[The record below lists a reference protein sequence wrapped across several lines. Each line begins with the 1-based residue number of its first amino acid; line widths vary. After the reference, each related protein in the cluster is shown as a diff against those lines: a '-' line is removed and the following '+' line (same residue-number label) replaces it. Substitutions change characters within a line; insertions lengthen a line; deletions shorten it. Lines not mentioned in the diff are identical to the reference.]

1 VNRREILK
9 ALTASAVAAAS
20 SSVSSAASRVS
31 DAASLAWRGRGS
43 PRQPPA
49 PPAEFDY
56 IVVGSG
62 AGGGTVAARLAEAG
76 FSVLVLEAGGAPQTA
91 NYEVPA
97 FHPFATEEE
106 SMRWDFY
113 VHHYASAAK
122 EQRDPNY
129 DAREQGF
136 WYPRAGTL
144 GGCTAHNAMILA
156 YPHQADWDELSDLTG
171 DPSWRAA
178 AMRQYFERLENCQY
192 RPLDRLK
199 HALGLNPSR
208 HGFSG
213 WLQTEKGKPAEA
225 ITDDRIR
232 KVIARS
238 AANAV
243 KEFGLPSASRLE
255 SLGDPNDW
263 RVVSDGSLGM
273 RYTPLTTRQHQRVGT
288 RERLQAVADRRPKRL
303 WIELNAL
310 ATRVLIDERMR
321 ARGVEFLK
329 GERLYEA
336 DPQPNRAAAE
346 TRQAIARREVIVCGG
361 AFNTPQ
367 LLMLSG
373 IGPNE
378 VLRRVGITPRV
389 PLENVGRNLQDRYEV
404 GVVNRLPGPWE
415 MLEGATYS
423 TTDPHYRRWKDERKG
438 IYTSNGSVLCVM
450 ARSGPDQPSAD
461 LFCYAVLT
469 DFRGYTRGYSE
480 RIRRSLDCLTW
491 VVLKGHTNNAAGEVT
506 LASANPRARPHVNF
520 NYFED
525 GSAGYEQD
533 LAAVAEGIRLVRR
546 MSSGLYAELG
556 MREEL
561 PGPSLQSDDELRSFA
576 RTHAWGHHA
585 SSTCRIGP
593 SDRGGVLSGDFK
605 VHGTEGLRVVDA
617 SVFPRTPGL
626 FIASAIYMIAEK
638 AADVIIADAQG
649 SRASPR
655 A

>member
-1 VNRREILK
+1 MNRRQILK

-20 SSVSSAASRVS
+20 STVSSAASRL
-31 DAASLAWRGRGS
+31 DDFASAMWPRRGT
-43 PRQPPA
+43 PRQSSA
-49 PPAEFDY
+49 PPPEFDY
-56 IVVGSG
+56 IVIGSG

-76 FSVLVLEAGGAPQTA
+76 FTVLVLEAGGAPQTA
-91 NYEVPA
+91 NYDVPA

-129 DAREQGF
+129 DAREEGF

-144 GGCTAHNAMILA
+144 GGCTAHNALILA
-156 YPHQADWDELSDLTG
+156 YPHQADWDELADLTG
-171 DPSWRAA
+171 DATWRAA
-178 AMRQYFERLENCQY
+178 AMRQYFERLENCRH
-192 RPLDRLK
+192 RPFDRLK
-199 HALGLNPSR
+199 SALGLNPSR
-208 HGFSG
+208 HGFDG
-213 WLQTEKGKPAEA
+213 WLHTEKGDPDEA

-232 KVIARS
+232 TVIARS
-238 AANAV
+238 VANAL
-243 KEFGLPSASRLE
+243 KEFHLPSASRLE

-273 RYTPLTTRQHQRVGT
+273 RYTPLTTMGHQRVGT

-310 ATRVLIDERMR
+310 AMRVLLDERMR

-336 DPQPNRAAAE
+336 DPQPNRGAAE
-346 TRQAIARREVIVCGG
+346 RRQAIARREVIVCGG

-373 IGPNE
+373 IGPMD
-378 VLRRVGITPRV
+378 VLHKAGITPRV

-404 GVVNRLPGPWE
+404 AVVNRMPGPWE
-415 MLEGATYS
+415 MLKDATFS
-423 TTDPHYRRWKDERKG
+423 TTDPQYRRWRDERKG
-438 IYTSNGSVLCVM
+438 IYTTNGSVLCVM
-450 ARSGPDQPSAD
+450 ARSGADQPSPD

-491 VVLKGHTNNAAGEVT
+491 VVLKGHTNNVAGEVT
-506 LASANPRARPHVNF
+506 LASADPRARPHINF
-520 NYFED
+520 KYFEE

-533 LAAVAEGIRLVRR
+533 LTAVAEGVRLVRR
-546 MSSGLYAELG
+546 MSDGLYAELG

-561 PGPSLQSDDELRSFA
+561 PGPACQSDEELRSFA

-585 SSTCRIGP
+585 SCTCKIGP
-593 SDRGGVLSGDFK
+593 RDRGGVLSGDFK

-626 FIASAIYMIAEK
+626 FIASAVYMIAEK
-638 AADVIIADAQG
+638 AADVIIADAR
-649 SRASPR
+649 SRR
-655 A
+655 TG